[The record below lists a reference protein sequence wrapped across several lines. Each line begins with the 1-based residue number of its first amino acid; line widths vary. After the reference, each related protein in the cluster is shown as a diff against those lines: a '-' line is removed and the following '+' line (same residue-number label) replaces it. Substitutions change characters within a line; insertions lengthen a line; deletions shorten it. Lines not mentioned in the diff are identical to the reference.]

1 MTHATPSTITQLFHL
16 LSRRHALILLLPAI
30 FFSMVSGGVA
40 PFMTLVVGQVFQSFS
55 IFPLPPAI
63 PSPEDKKKLL
73 HDVGISAIYLI
84 GLAVGSVVLSSI
96 TSALWISVGEHNVLA
111 LRRRLFKF
119 LSTRPL
125 SWYDVNIGQ
134 NGPAGLVAQFTKD
147 TDSVRVATSLASG
160 LLIQHITTTITALAL
175 AFSRSAYL
183 TLLTL
188 SAIPLLTLTQVLS
201 QFLCSRRLGS
211 ERNYTAQLGSL
222 LSTTLN
228 LLPTVQLFSL
238 QSSTLTN
245 LTRLLANITQ
255 NDKGLNTIWG
265 FSSGTSQFF
274 VMAMFVQSFWFGSKL
289 IREGKLDAG
298 GVSAVFWACLIA
310 SSNLQMCMP
319 QLIAVGKGRV
329 AMGGCFGLLAQE
341 QEEPADVHHN
351 RDSVS
356 SDTPST
362 RSSLTFA
369 KRPSLSNPHSMRK
382 IHPNSAPKGEL
393 TLHSVTFSYPS
404 QQSSQYVVQ
413 NVEMFL
419 PSGEMTFIVG
429 GSGSGKSTL
438 VSLLAGLY
446 HVSEGLGQVL
456 LDDQDIRYLDE
467 SWVREHVGVVW
478 QGTPPLLPN
487 ASIHT
492 NIAIALCSSY
502 NAGTP
507 TRTLASITRAE
518 VIDACRAVL
527 LHDFIRDLPEG
538 YDTILGVPSP
548 TSNQETDQ
556 SYTSQAQTSGIHL
569 SPGQLQRLSL
579 ARAYLR
585 NPSVLILDEP
595 TSALDPVSRELVMA
609 AVRRWRGDKT
619 TIVVGHEL
627 GGGAEGDSSIG
638 GTILPTDFVYVMRDG
653 AVAECGFRAD
663 LERNVGGEFHRLLK
677 IQQGDSAFQA
687 SSEEDGNEED
697 ESDGDSLPTYRKSQF
712 LTLENRLPL
721 GRLTLAASGGVAQ
734 WMLDVVG
741 DLTAIPSPGNRMT
754 MTDASRRNTM
764 AFPRVA
770 PIDTSITRKIPPR
783 LRRTSSFEL
792 SPITASPTTTIDRRM
807 SLQFTPSSPTFPT
820 IPKRV
825 SIEDDTEFDKEKVA
839 LESSGRWAQRRP
851 TRRTVNEG
859 RKTENLDIQVSTLEQ
874 HPKKQLK
881 NVGLFALVWRMYPTI
896 PAKPLLFLGMT
907 FALLSGAMTPVF
919 SFLLSKLLVLVSSGP
934 IDNEKQKVINW
945 WGGIVLSIVAAD
957 GLMLGLKFYVMEG
970 LSCQW
975 INSLRLRIMTGL
987 VNKPRVFFQ
996 SPGQTQNTPMH
1007 LTHALTSATDDARL
1021 LLSTVITQLLL
1032 VVAMFAVGLI
1042 WALVRGWELT
1052 LAGVAVAP
1060 VFAGVMALQAKAV
1073 AKCVRRARE
1082 QSENVEGGVWV
1093 IVANAHTLHSSSLL
1107 PFFVDRFNIICKN
1120 ALSSGVRG
1128 AFIEGSTY
1136 GIASGLIYLAE
1147 ALLFFVGAVLVSNGR
1162 YSYLRMMNTLT
1173 LVVFTVSIGSQLM
1186 AFTNRIARGVDGGK
1200 NVLALLEAVEGDH
1213 QDTEPRYRPAASP
1226 SLLSKSQDLR
1236 IRNLTFAYPSQP
1248 QRTVFHNV
1256 SLSVHSNELVAI
1268 VGPSGCGKST
1278 LGLLLEKEYDVE
1290 DGCITIGS
1298 SSEKGEAIDLK
1309 HLDSE
1314 SWRKHLAVVEQGNT
1328 LFDLSIKENIAI
1340 GSGEEDFE
1348 SEDSHWRRAARDA
1361 CVDAF
1366 IPHLEHKYDTKAG
1379 KLSGGQGQRVMIA
1392 RALAK
1397 LYAQQEGK
1405 LMILDECTSAL
1416 DAENQQRV
1424 MEALVDVC
1432 HSSASTRGI
1441 LITHRLPAMRMCD
1454 RIVCLGEGGRGVVEQ
1469 GTFEELME
1477 RKGWFA
1483 RLASGGE
1490 WLD

>member
-16 LSRRHALILLLPAI
+16 FPRRHVFILLLPAI
-30 FFSMVSGGVA
+30 FSSIVSGGVA
-40 PFMTLVVGQVFQSFS
+40 PFMTIVVGQVTQSFS

-63 PSPEDKKKLL
+63 PSPEDKRKLL
-73 HDVGISAIYLI
+73 HDVGISAISLI
-84 GLAVGSVVLSSI
+84 GLAIGSVVLSSI

-125 SWYDVNIGQ
+125 SWYDINIGQ

-147 TDSVRVATSLASG
+147 TDNVRGATSLASG

-175 AFSRSAYL
+175 AFSRSPYL

-188 SAIPLLTLTQVLS
+188 SAIPLLTLTQVVS
-201 QFLCSRRLGS
+201 QFLCSRTLGL
-211 ERNYTAQLGSL
+211 ERNHTAQLGSL

-238 QSSTLTN
+238 QSGTLTH
-245 LTRLLANITQ
+245 LTRLLSNITQ
-255 NDKGLNTIWG
+255 NDKRLNTIWG
-265 FSSGTSQFF
+265 FSSGISQFLA
-274 VMAMFVQSFWFGSKL
+274 MAMFVQSFWFGSKL

-310 SSNLQMCMP
+310 SNNLQMCMP
-319 QLIAVGKGRV
+319 QLIAVGRGRT
-329 AMGGCFGLLAQE
+329 AMGGCLGLLSQE
-341 QEEPADVHHN
+341 QEELAEVHSD
-351 RDSVS
+351 RESVS
-356 SDTPST
+356 TDC
-362 RSSLTFA
+362 SSITFA
-369 KRPSLSNPHSMRK
+369 KRPSLPNPHSMRK
-382 IHPNSAPKGEL
+382 IHPTSAPKGEL
-393 TLHSVTFSYPS
+393 TLHNITFSYPS
-404 QQSSQYVVQ
+404 QQISQYVVQ

-419 PSGEMTFIVG
+419 PSGDMTFIVG

-446 HVSEGLGQVL
+446 HVPEGQGQVL
-456 LDDQDIRYLDE
+456 LDNQDIRYLDE
-467 SWVREHVGVVW
+467 SWIREHIGVVW

-502 NAGTP
+502 TNVASP
-507 TRTLASITRAE
+507 RTLESVTRAE
-518 VIDACRAVL
+518 VINACRAVL

-548 TSNQETDQ
+548 SITQETDRNYTPQDQ
-556 SYTSQAQTSGIHL
+556 SSSGIHL

-585 NPSVLILDEP
+585 NPPILILDEP

-627 GGGAEGDSSIG
+627 GGGAEGDSNIG
-638 GTILPTDFVYVMRDG
+638 GTILPTDFVYVMKDG
-653 AVAECGFRAD
+653 VVAECGFRAD
-663 LERNVGGEFHRLLK
+663 LERIEGGEFQRVVR
-677 IQQGDSAFQA
+677 IQRGDSASEA
-687 SSEEDGNEED
+687 SSQDDDIEDD
-697 ESDGDSLPTYRKSQF
+697 DSDDHSLPTYRKSQF
-712 LTLENRLPL
+712 LATEHRLPI

-741 DLTAIPSPGNRMT
+741 DLTSVPSANNRLSVT
-754 MTDASRRNTM
+754 VGSGRNTM
-764 AFPRVA
+764 AFPRLA
-770 PIDTSITRKIPPR
+770 HLDTSVTRTVPTR

-792 SPITASPTTTIDRRM
+792 SPIAASPTTPIDRRR

-820 IPKRV
+820 IPKKV
-825 SIEDDTEFDKEKVA
+825 AIEDDTDFDQEKAA
-839 LESSGRWAQRRP
+839 LESSGRWAQQRK
-851 TRRTVNEG
+851 TRRTIHDN
-859 RKTENLDIQVSTLEQ
+859 KKADKLDIQVSMQEQ
-874 HPKKQLK
+874 QPENKVQGL
-881 NVGLFALVWRMYPTI
+881 GLFALLWRMYPTV
-896 PAKPLLFLGMT
+896 PVKPLLFLG
-907 FALLSGAMTPVF
+907 LLFSLISGAMTPIL
-919 SFLLSKLLVLVSSGP
+919 SFYLSKLLVLVSSGT
-934 IDNEKQKVINW
+934 IDNEKQKLINFS
-945 WGGIVLSIVAAD
+945 GGIVLGIVAAN
-957 GLMLGLKFYVMEG
+957 GLMFGLKFYVMER
-970 LSCQW
+970 LSCRW
-975 INSLRLRIMTGL
+975 INSLRLRVMTSL
-987 VNKPRVFFQ
+987 VNKPRAFFQ
-996 SPGQTQNTPMH
+996 SPGQTHNTPMH
-1007 LTHALTSATDDARL
+1007 LTHTLTSSTDDARL
-1021 LLSTVITQLLL
+1021 LLSTVITQLL
-1032 VVAMFAVGLI
+1032 VVIAMFSVGII
-1042 WALVRGWELT
+1042 WALIRGWELT

-1073 AKCVRRARE
+1073 AECVRRARE

-1093 IVANAHTLHSSSLL
+1093 IVTNPHTLHSSSLL
-1107 PFFVDRFNIICKN
+1107 PFFAERFNTLCNN
-1120 ALSSGVRG
+1120 ALSSGVRR
-1128 AFIEGSTY
+1128 AFIEGSTN

-1162 YSYLRMMNTLT
+1162 YSYSRMMDTLT

-1200 NVLALLEAVEGDH
+1200 NVLATLEAVEGDL
-1213 QDTEPRYRPAASP
+1213 QDNEPRYKLNTPT
-1226 SLLSKSQDLR
+1226 SLFSKSQDLH

-1248 QRTVFHNV
+1248 QCTVFRDV
-1256 SLSVHSNELVAI
+1256 SFSVHPNELVAI

-1278 LGLLLEKEYDVE
+1278 LGLLLEKEYDV
-1290 DGCITIGS
+1290 DAGCITIAS
-1298 SSEKGEAIDLK
+1298 RSEKGESIDSK
-1309 HLDSE
+1309 HIDAE
-1314 SWRKHLAVVEQGNT
+1314 YWRKHLAVVEQGNT

-1348 SEDSHWRRAARDA
+1348 SEETHWRRAARDA

-1366 IPHLEHKYDTKAG
+1366 IPHLEHKYDTKVG
-1379 KLSGGQGQRVMIA
+1379 KLSGGQSQRVMIA
-1392 RALAK
+1392 RGLAK
-1397 LYAQQEGK
+1397 LYAQRDEK

-1416 DAENQQRV
+1416 DAENQQCV
-1424 MEALVDVC
+1424 MEALVDAC
-1432 HSSASTRGI
+1432 HSSSSTRGI

-1469 GTFEELME
+1469 GTFRELME